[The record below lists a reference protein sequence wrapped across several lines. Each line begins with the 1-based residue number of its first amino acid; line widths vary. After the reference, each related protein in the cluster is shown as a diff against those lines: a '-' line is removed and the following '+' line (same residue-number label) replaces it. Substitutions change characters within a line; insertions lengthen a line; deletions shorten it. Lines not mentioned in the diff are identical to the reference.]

1 MIYFQEAIYIESMK
15 VKFNVDAL
23 RIHLGNLFNN
33 NKVLS
38 ASFHMFLNSNAKEIL
53 RELQEGI
60 ENGLAEIFIRI
71 WNSVFNKL
79 PLKLWLN

>member
-1 MIYFQEAIYIESMK
+1 MK

-38 ASFHMFLNSNAKEIL
+38 ASLHMFLNQNAKDIL
-53 RELQEGI
+53 RELQQGI
-60 ENGLAEIFIRI
+60 ENGLADILINI

-79 PLKLWLN
+79 PVKFWLK